1 MANKEYQ
8 LAIKIAG
15 MVEKSLTESCNLT
28 KKQLRGIA
36 KEAADASKSSA
47 SFTDAM
53 SNAGTGIDSLW
64 GGATKAVK
72 TTAAALAAAGAAAGA
87 ASALAL
93 NAGSDFESAFA
104 GVIKTVDATGRQLDE
119 LEEGL
124 RDMSKNMPMTAV
136 ELAGIAEAAGQL
148 GIATENIEDFTK
160 TMADLSVATNL
171 TSEEAAS
178 QFAKYAN
185 ITGMPQTE
193 FDRLGS
199 SVVALGN
206 NFATTEAD
214 IVGMAMRIAGAGT
227 QVGMTDSQIMA
238 LSASLSSVG
247 IEAEAGGSA
256 VSTVISN
263 IDKTVATNGKTL
275 KTWAKTVSMTP
286 KEFKEAWEADVA
298 GTLQSVFKGMSDA
311 KTGGENLN
319 IMLDELGISSI
330 RQTDMMKRMSGAAD
344 LLSRAVDVS
353 NSAFEENTALAR
365 EAEQRYKTFES
376 RVDMV
381 KNRVNDFG
389 ISMYQEFKE
398 PLNDVLSMALDA
410 TENISLFDPAAIK
423 DMAKGFQDSIPTVV
437 RNLKEAKNAVSEFAQ
452 PFIAVGDWMIE
463 HPDVIAGTLAGIG
476 TTIGALKLAQT
487 LTATTMAVKAFSAA
501 MMSNPI
507 TMAIGLAALAGGA
520 VVGLSTKVKMANAEL
535 KKQRLSEAFGDITLS
550 MGELEETARYILG
563 EETLKQFSVA
573 MEEIGKVSSIADDIN
588 ASSNTLSKLTW
599 KINMG
604 MELNETD
611 QGTFQTS
618 IDSMIENSISL
629 VEQAQYTARL
639 SVNALFDKDDKTG
652 AELITG
658 FDALYEGINEQVKIR
673 GMQLGAVYK
682 NAMKDGIIDPR
693 EAEIIQELQ
702 AELARI
708 TDQVSQSQLDA
719 KLERI
724 KLQYSGKELDPDTFK
739 NLQVEIQSQLDEAAT
754 ASYQSYEYDLGALKT
769 RLTRSQEGDIAPG
782 DAAYLTQAMYD
793 ELKAALDNQFL
804 KKQMEL
810 EMKGIEFQTSTIL
823 DAFSDDL
830 GAITPQMG
838 EKLQT
843 AMEESLRYLGSTGN
857 AVNTWSYSQIT
868 QWLDIG
874 GLDKHTKAALNDLWK
889 NMEPDFNDMLAA
901 KKQYE
906 AMGKEIPGSIK
917 KGIEDAAMVGML
929 AGSVEATWAALGGA
943 VSDNPEH
950 QEILRMMQENGT
962 YIPEEIANGIKDNEK
977 VVKTG
982 AESLYSATRNHLS
995 TAFLNPFTI
1004 DAEVIMN
1011 LKATARTNG
1020 NTFQIPEVGAR
1031 ARGGIVTEPELSWIA
1046 EGGYSEAV
1054 VPLDG
1059 SQNAVSIWEEAG
1071 ERLGVLSQAGTDTA
1085 PGPASSGNIQ
1095 ATDESRI
1102 IFSPTIYV
1110 GSGDAGAVKTATE
1123 EAFQQFEQLMER
1135 YQKKN
1140 RRLAF

>member
-1 MANKEYQ
+1 MANTEYQ

-36 KEAADASKSSA
+36 KEAADASKSSTG
-47 SFTDAM
+47 FTDAM
-53 SNAGTGIDSLW
+53 SNAGNGIDSLW
-64 GGATKAVK
+64 NGATKAVK

-87 ASALAL
+87 AGALAI

-104 GVIKTVDATGRQLDE
+104 GVIKTVDATDQELAD
-119 LEEGL
+119 LEEGI
-124 RDMSKNMPMTAV
+124 RGMAKNMPMTAV
-136 ELAGIAEAAGQL
+136 GLSSIAEAAGQL
-148 GIATENIEDFTK
+148 GIATGNIEGFTK

-185 ITGMPQTE
+185 ITGMSQTE

-214 IVGMAMRIAGAGT
+214 IVSMAMRIAGAGA
-227 QVGMTDSQIMA
+227 QVDMTDSQIMA

-275 KTWAKTVSMTP
+275 KTWAKTASMTP
-286 KEFKEAWEADVA
+286 KEFKAAWETDVT

-319 IMLDELGISSI
+319 IMLDEMGISSI
-330 RQTDMMKRMSGAAD
+330 RQADMMKRMSGAAD
-344 LLSRAVDVS
+344 LFSRAVEVS
-353 NSAFEENTALAR
+353 NDAFEENTALTR

-381 KNRVNDFG
+381 KNRVTDFG
-389 ISMYQEFKE
+389 ISMYQGFKE
-398 PLNDVLSMALDA
+398 PLNDVLSLALDA
-410 TENISLFDPAAIK
+410 TENITLFDPVVIK

-463 HPDVIAGTLAGIG
+463 HPDVIVGTLVGIG
-476 TTIGALKLAQT
+476 TAIGTLKLAQT
-487 LTATTMAVKAFSAA
+487 LTSVTTAVKLFSAA

-507 TMAIGLAALAGGA
+507 TMGIGLAALAGGA
-520 VVGLSTKVKMANAEL
+520 VVGISTKVKMANAEL
-535 KKQRLSEAFGDITLS
+535 KKQKLAEAFGDITLS
-550 MGELEETARYILG
+550 MSELEETARFVLG
-563 EETLKQFSVA
+563 EDTLKQFSMA

-588 ASSNTLSKLTW
+588 ASSNTLGKLTW

-611 QGTFQTS
+611 QGVFQTS

-629 VEQAQYTARL
+629 VEQAQYTAHL
-639 SVNALFDKDDKTG
+639 SVNALFDEGDETG
-652 AELITG
+652 VGLITG
-658 FDALYEGINEQVKIR
+658 FDALYAGISEQVKIK

-682 NAMKDGIIDPR
+682 EALKDGIIDSR
-693 EAEIIQELQ
+693 EAEIIQDLQ

-708 TDQVSQSQLDA
+708 TDQVAQSQLDA

-724 KLQYSGKELDPDTFK
+724 KLQYSGKELNSDTFQ
-739 NLQVEIQSQLDEAAT
+739 NLQTEIQNQLDVAREAA
-754 ASYQSYEYDLGALKT
+754 YQSYEYTLGALNAQFA
-769 RLTRSQEGDIAPG
+769 RSQSG
-782 DAAYLTQAMYD
+782 DAKFGDADYLTQAMYD
-793 ELKAALDNQFL
+793 DSKAAEEKQLRGKLMKLD
-804 KKQMEL
+804 
-810 EMKGIEFQTSTIL
+810 MKGVEFQNSTIL
-823 DAFSDDL
+823 DAFSGELAD
-830 GAITPQMG
+830 ITPEMTNIL
-838 EKLQT
+838 EKALTQALSST
-843 AMEESLRYLGSTGN
+843 DYESN
-857 AVNTWSYSQIT
+857 PDWSHDQIARFMD
-868 QWLDIG
+868 LDG
-874 GLDKHTKAALNDLWK
+874 FDEATKAALGDLWA
-889 NMEPDFNDMLAA
+889 NMEPQVDSLNATKA
-901 KKQYE
+901 QYE
-906 AMGKEIPGSIK
+906 AAGEEIPESVR
-917 KGIEDAAMVGML
+917 KGLLDANAIGAL
-929 AGSVEATWAALGGA
+929 AGDQDAFWIMLGEAIENSAELQNTL
-943 VSDNPEH
+943 S
-950 QEILRMMQENGT
+950 LMQENGT
-962 YIPEEIANGIKDNEK
+962 YIPEEIANGIKNNEG

-982 AESLYSATRNHLS
+982 AESLYSATGNYLY
-995 TAFLNPFTI
+995 TAFANPFTV
-1004 DAEVIMN
+1004 DAEVILN
-1011 LKATARTNG
+1011 LKAYAASNR

-1031 ARGGIVTEPELSWIA
+1031 ARGGIVTEPELSLIA
-1046 EGGYSEAV
+1046 EAGYSEAV

-1071 ERLGVLSQAGTDTA
+1071 ERLGVLSQTGADTA
-1085 PGPASSGNIQ
+1085 SGQALSGNVQ
-1095 ATDESRI
+1095 NTDESQI
-1102 IFSPTIYV
+1102 IFAPTINV
-1110 GSGDAGAVKTATE
+1110 PGGDAGAVKTATE